1 MQWCF
6 HKKCNDAYLKIPH
19 EEGLALAL
27 IRIHL
32 ENRENKEVKTDTL
45 IEFADIAITL

>member
-1 MQWCF
+1 MMLSQKMQWCL
-6 HKKCNDAYLKIPH
+6 YLKIPH

-27 IRIHL
+27 TRIHL

>member
-1 MQWCF
+1 MMFSQKMQWCL
-6 HKKCNDAYLKIPH
+6 YLTILH
-19 EEGLALAL
+19 EGLALAL